1 MRLGYINIFSGDSF
15 KYRYIMDKSDS
26 RSNPLSSLHTRGLP
40 PEMADPTS
48 TGSTIYPKGLF
59 APNKGAH
66 PQILE
71 TTWHSPNTTSSS
83 M

>member
-15 KYRYIMDKSDS
+15 KYRCDS
-26 RSNPLSSLHTRGLP
+26 RSNCSNPLSSLHTRGLP

-83 M
+83 T